1 MQSPLSPLRVRV
13 ASLLAVDL
21 GVRTGLA
28 YYGADGRLVWYRSQN
43 FGAASR
49 LKRAI
54 PALLSEPGDV
64 TRLVLEGGGPLAQ
77 LWRAEAERRD
87 IITTQVSAQDWRSLF
102 LLPREQR
109 SGVEAKRVAGRLAR
123 HVIAWSGAPR
133 PTSLRHDTA
142 EAILVGLWGVLSAGW
157 LRRLPPELLR

>member
-1 MQSPLSPLRVRV
+1 M

-28 YYGADGRLVWYRSQN
+28 LYGEDGRLRWYRSQN
-43 FGAASR
+43 FGAAAR

-54 PALLSEPGDV
+54 PTLLSEPGDL
-64 TRLVLEGGGPLAQ
+64 TRLILEGGGPLAQ
-77 LWRAEAERRD
+77 LWRAEAARRD
-87 IITTQVSAQDWRSLF
+87 VVVTQVSAEDWRSVF

-109 SGVEAKRVAGRLAR
+109 SGVDAKRVAGRLAR
-123 HVIAWSGAPR
+123 VVIAWSGAPR
-133 PTSLRHDTA
+133 PTSLRHDAA

-157 LRRLPPELLR
+157 LRRLPPELVRSMSPTAAGA